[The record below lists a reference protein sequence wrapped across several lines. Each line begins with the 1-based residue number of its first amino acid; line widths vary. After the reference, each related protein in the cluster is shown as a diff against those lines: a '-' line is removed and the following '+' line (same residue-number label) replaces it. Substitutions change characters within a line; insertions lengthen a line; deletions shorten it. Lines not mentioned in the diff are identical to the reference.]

1 MICLDY
7 REQSPGLRVLTPR
20 GEVAAE
26 SVEYL
31 RKLLLGHLGPGEDH
45 VREHHLLRCRRQLV
59 EDVVDDH
66 AKVPAAGA
74 TAGAEQIGVALR
86 STVTKHNL
94 SLRVDGKNID
104 PGQPVRC
111 RPVQPGNKPIP
122 STGDMSTRAHGIAG
136 ATGQGHVVKLVEV
149 LL

>member
-7 REQSPGLRVLTPR
+7 REQSPGLSVLTPR
-20 GEVAAE
+20 GEVVAE

-74 TAGAEQIGVALR
+74 TTGAEQIGIALR
-86 STVTKHNL
+86 GTVTKRKL
-94 SLRVDGKNID
+94 SLRGGGENI
-104 PGQPVRC
+104 
-111 RPVQPGNKPIP
+111 QPG
-122 STGDMSTRAHGIAG
+122 
-136 ATGQGHVVKLVEV
+136 
-149 LL
+149 